1 MASPQPDRLQ
11 ELAAGYRKAHR
22 SGVLEGVSLAISMFR
37 SASKTPADKPAA
49 GERGLTN
56 EMVKRYGF
64 KAVLEEWAIRGL
76 QVRT

>member
-1 MASPQPDRLQ
+1 MASPPPDRLH
-11 ELAAGYRKAHR
+11 ELAVGYRKAHR

-37 SASKTPADKPAA
+37 AAARTSSDKPAA

-56 EMVKRYGF
+56 EMVKRYGL
-64 KAVLEEWAIRGL
+64 KAVLEEWAFRGL